1 MVLHPIYMPF
11 EKKQLRRHFA
21 KVRVQGQC
29 VETTGHH
36 IPQYIKSIERYE
48 AFQKE
53 HGPRLALPLSTVRFP
68 CQIEK
73 DERFWTASSVLTLF
87 YSPKRVEELSRL
99 LQLAYGEK
107 PPVDGWSSWAS
118 CLEGELFLFFE
129 ANLPSP
135 ALYKQWLRDHL
146 RERQFIPY
154 VLQSDNGRKNLEGP
168 TNVDALLLNAS
179 NGFAVVIEAKVLS
192 DVSCQ
197 ITYDVQ
203 RNQIARNIDVMLEEN
218 ASLCPPLHQR
228 DPSRTFFL
236 LVTPEIFKR
245 NPSSRL
251 YGFLMREY
259 RQDPLALARDLPHR
273 SGLEARE
280 VAQRIGWVTWENMQG
295 INSGSCSWLHERLE

>member
-1 MVLHPIYMPF
+1 MVLHPIYMPV
-11 EKKQLRRHFA
+11 EEERLREHFA
-21 KVRVQGQC
+21 QVRVRGQC
-29 VETTGHH
+29 VDTADLH
-36 IPQYIKSIERYE
+36 IPQFQKSIERYE

-53 HGPRLALPLSTVRFP
+53 HGPRPGLPLSKVRFP

-73 DERFWTASSVLTLF
+73 DERFWTASSFLALF
-87 YSPKRVEELSRL
+87 YSPARVDELSCL

-107 PPVDGWSSWAS
+107 PPVDGLPSWAS

-135 ALYKQWLRDHL
+135 ALYKKWLREHL
-146 RERQFIPY
+146 RERHLIPY
-154 VLQSDNGRKNLEGP
+154 VLQSDNGSKNLEGP

-218 ASLCPPLHQR
+218 ASLCYPLNR
-228 DPSRTFFL
+228 RYPSKTLFL

-259 RQDPLALARDLPHR
+259 RKDPLALARDLPHR

-280 VAQRIGWVTWENMQG
+280 VAQRIGWVTWEDMQG